1 MTMKRLTTT
10 LFTMCLFFACT
21 IQAQTIKM
29 GDKFFDGATLFKV
42 QEIRMGKYVSLEGS
56 NGLQIT
62 LEKVDGKQG
71 EYTLQ
76 PSSQA
81 DEPPFRGAQFGW
93 RVQYVRK
100 DGMNFLAV
108 RKPNKDAMWLLVL
121 TPDNLENCLAQEKD
135 IERELPS
142 EITSNTLLNRHY
154 LSKIPDKTELRLMR
168 NEILARHG
176 YRFKSKDLQEWFG
189 NQFWYKP
196 GNNNDA
202 IKLNVIEQVN
212 IELIKSEEAD
222 R

>member
-1 MTMKRLTTT
+1 MKRLASI
-10 LFTMCLFFACT
+10 FFFMCACAVCT
-21 IQAQTIKM
+21 IHAQTIKM
-29 GDKFFDGATLFKV
+29 GDKFFDGITLFKV
-42 QEIRMGKYVSLEGS
+42 QDIRMGKYVILEDNNGSLVS
-56 NGLQIT
+56 

-81 DEPPFRGAQFGW
+81 DTPPFHGAKFGW

-108 RKPNKDAMWLLVL
+108 RKPNNEAMWILVL
-121 TPDNLENCLAQEKD
+121 TPDELEDCIEQEAN

-142 EITSNTLLNRHY
+142 EITSNTLLNRYY
-154 LSKIPDKTELRLMR
+154 LSKIPDKKELRLMR

-176 YRFKSKDLQEWFG
+176 YRFQSKDLQEWFG

-196 GNNNDA
+196 GNNNNA
-202 IKLNVIEQVN
+202 IKLNVIEQIN